1 MKLKELFSSYCLTC
15 WFIINT
21 FVKENF
27 KPKKI
32 VQIDP
37 AETIKR
43 NSNTLNTVLLVGF
56 IVFFGLFLLYTK
68 FSKKDENAV
77 EGYSMVYNLNGF

>member
-1 MKLKELFSSYCLTC
+1 MDLIKETKTIPSLV
-15 WFIINT
+15 NP
-21 FVKENF
+21 KNF

-37 AETIKR
+37 VETFKK

-56 IVFFGLFLLYTK
+56 IIFFGLFLLYCK
-68 FSKKDENAV
+68 FSKKDETTP
-77 EGYSMVYNLNGF
+77 EGYSVIYNLNGV

>member
-1 MKLKELFSSYCLTC
+1 MDLIKEKKTIPSL
-15 WFIINT
+15 
-21 FVKENF
+21 VHPKNF

-37 AETIKR
+37 AETFKN

-56 IVFFGLFLLYTK
+56 IIFFGLFLLYCK
-68 FSKKDENAV
+68 FSKKDETTP
-77 EGYSMVYNLNGF
+77 EGYSVVYNLNGI

>member
-1 MKLKELFSSYCLTC
+1 MDL
-15 WFIINT
+15 
-21 FVKENF
+21 VKETKAIPSLVNPKNF

-37 AETIKR
+37 AETFKR

-68 FSKKDENAV
+68 FSKKDETTP
-77 EGYSMVYNLNGF
+77 EGYSVIYNLNGV